1 MRIFLIGYMLCG
13 KSTIGKKLANKLSCD
28 FIDTDTYIEDKY
40 HYTISDIFNK
50 FSEEV
55 FRDMEKETLKEIIER
70 EDIVVA
76 TGGGL
81 VCYNDNMKLIK
92 ETSTSIYLKM
102 NSEAL
107 FSRYVQSKKPRPLF
121 SHMDNEQV
129 KQYIENTLRKR
140 EGYYEQADITIDALS
155 CKVDDIMLKINH

>member
-1 MRIFLIGYMLCG
+1 
-13 KSTIGKKLANKLSCD
+13 
-28 FIDTDTYIEDKY
+28 
-40 HYTISDIFNK
+40 
-50 FSEEV
+50 
-55 FRDMEKETLKEIIER
+55 
-70 EDIVVA
+70 
-76 TGGGL
+76 
-81 VCYNDNMKLIK
+81 MKLIK

>member
-55 FRDMEKETLKEIIER
+55 FRDMEKETLKEIIE
-70 EDIVVA
+70 EK
-76 TGGGL
+76 T
-81 VCYNDNMKLIK
+81 
-92 ETSTSIYLKM
+92 
-102 NSEAL
+102 
-107 FSRYVQSKKPRPLF
+107 
-121 SHMDNEQV
+121 
-129 KQYIENTLRKR
+129 
-140 EGYYEQADITIDALS
+140 
-155 CKVDDIMLKINH
+155 